1 MNLLGFFNDETLNA
15 IPFLP
20 TRICDTSVLLIN
32 SSISF
37 LEGIS
42 HSAPNIN
49 SGTELYF
56 IVLFFKRLYNNST

>member
-1 MNLLGFFNDETLNA
+1 MNLLGSFNDETLNA
-15 IPFLP
+15 IPFFP

-42 HSAPNIN
+42 QSFPNIIQLLN
-49 SGTELYF
+49 LYYS
-56 IVLFFKRLYNNST
+56 IIGI